1 MTERVQ
7 LLGGT
12 RNNIC
17 QFLAVS
23 PHISGMNVALGD
35 GSVRHLNANMSGVTW
50 WTAVIPNDGL
60 VLGSDW

>member
-1 MTERVQ
+1 VQ

-23 PHISGMNVALGD
+23 SHSGGMNVALGD
-35 GSVRHLNANMSGVTW
+35 GSVRFLSAGISGNTW
-50 WTAVIPNDGL
+50 WTAVVPDDGL
-60 VLGSDW
+60 VLGNDW